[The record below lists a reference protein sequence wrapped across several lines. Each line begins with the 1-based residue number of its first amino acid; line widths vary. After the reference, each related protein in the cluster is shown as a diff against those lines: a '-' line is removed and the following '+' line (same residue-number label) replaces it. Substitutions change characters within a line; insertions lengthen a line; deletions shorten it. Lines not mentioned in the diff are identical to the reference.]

1 MDPYNIKVLTPNN
14 NRSKY
19 FGVDY
24 FANFYDGSNPSF
36 RYFASAIDEL
46 KIYKH
51 EEVSFNSLK
60 YKLFLQEIQNLEPR
74 KIIGIFQN
82 PDVYQDL
89 DSIAFVLDD
98 LKKYDLGLFLET
110 SSDKILNNLEE
121 LKNFSKTQPLIIAY
135 PLYSYQRINL
145 SFFNNLECFEDSLKT
160 LHKLSDTIDNV
171 GLIIKP
177 LIPRINDSSENL
189 EKIITK
195 ADNLNLRFI
204 YPSFSLHFDSFKLK
218 NFYDI
223 IDVERPELRNY
234 YIDNFGLKY
243 NWESHNFTD
252 LKKIFI
258 FNTKKTKLKYA
269 MRDIISLYR
278 DDEFTQL
285 KLF

>member
-1 MDPYNIKVLTPNN
+1 MESYNIKVLTPNN
-14 NRSKY
+14 NRNKY

-36 RYFASAIDEL
+36 RYFSSAVDEL
-46 KIYKH
+46 KIYKNEAVH
-51 EEVSFNSLK
+51 FNKLK
-60 YKLFLQEIQNLEPR
+60 YQLFLQEIQDLEPR

-82 PDVYQDL
+82 PDIYHDL
-89 DSIAFVLDD
+89 DCIAFILDD
-98 LKKYDLGLFLET
+98 LKKHDLGLFLET
-110 SSDKILNNLEE
+110 TSDKILTNLEE
-121 LKNFSKTQPLIIAY
+121 LLAFSKTQPLIIAY
-135 PLYSYQRINL
+135 PIYSYHKINL
-145 SFFNNLECFEDSLKT
+145 SFFDALHCFEESQKT
-160 LHKLSDTIDNV
+160 LHKLSDSLKNV

-177 LIPRINDSSENL
+177 LIPRINDDSEGL
-189 EKIITK
+189 EKLIAK
-195 ADNLNLRFI
+195 ANTFNLSFI
-204 YPSFSLHFDSFKLK
+204 YPSFSLYFDSFKLK

-243 NWESHNFTD
+243 NWESQNFTD

-269 MRDIISLYR
+269 MRDIIALYR